1 MDKSDKEF
9 LKKNKDV
16 LSYEEIIKL
25 YKEGKITKEELEKK
39 VKIRERFDKLN
50 NDKEFEDYRNKE
62 IAHAILDIGTALI
75 PFGGGAKIG
84 GKIIGAGIKKVAP
97 KASEK
102 VTKAIVNKAIEI
114 TEKEIKKLTTHTG
127 KKIAETLVKKTPKD
141 IATGALIGGIHGG
154 VSASIDNKNPAPEII
169 KEGSVGAVIGLGA
182 SVIGGKI
189 AQKIEG
195 NRLHTE
201 NNSLKQLRELET
213 KYYKNYNQKRT
224 INHKELGEISF
235 TQAGLETVS
244 KQPESARNYDS
255 LIEDIK
261 NAKYVGYE
269 RPSHTRDDKTIKFH
283 ILENNDTQFLIAESN
298 NKQFKYYMTRPKDG
312 PDTRPS
318 RGGAEPSTSIIPN
331 SKSTLKMDKVLNEEE
346 KELLMEEIE
355 KVVEIEGFNTIEER
369 NSKYDGL
376 NNLFRT
382 MKEINDT
389 VNMFNFSFLDELNNS
404 FKPEFN
410 FDELMNN
417 RMNDVNDINSIHNN
431 EEKNVIETVLNKEK
445 KKIKYRLRVSPWEI
459 LVFDTKEE
467 FIDKVGEI
475 IADELRQAVINRSYA
490 DGYFKPGRV

>member
-154 VSASIDNKNPAPEII
+154 ISASIDNKNPASEII

-189 AQKIEG
+189 AQKVDAH
-195 NRLHTE
+195 N
-201 NNSLKQLRELET
+201 LKQLPLKEKIKPAK
-213 KYYKNYNQKRT
+213 KYYSDYERGIKIENDVLGRIKMTSDAYKETLKQNLELADNVIDLSKDIKKAKYIRPETPAHEHKNYDIIMFHRLKGKKAEYIISENKRGEYYFYKVANPEVTGIKTPISKPAT
-224 INHKELGEISF
+224 IDSEVMG
-235 TQAGLETVS
+235 
-244 KQPESARNYDS
+244 SATPAS
-255 LIEDIK
+255 
-261 NAKYVGYE
+261 
-269 RPSHTRDDKTIKFH
+269 
-283 ILENNDTQFLIAESN
+283 
-298 NKQFKYYMTRPKDG
+298 M
-312 PDTRPS
+312 
-318 RGGAEPSTSIIPN
+318 STKKIIPN
-331 SKSTLKMDKVLNEEE
+331 SKSNLNTKNVKLSDDKNINIK
-346 KELLMEEIE
+346 KELYKIGA
-355 KVVEIEGFNTIEER
+355 KTAFV
-369 NSKYDGL
+369 GL
-376 NNLFRT
+376 T
-382 MKEINDT
+382 K
-389 VNMFNFSFLDELNNS
+389 
-404 FKPEFN
+404 
-410 FDELMNN
+410 LMNN
-417 RMNDVNDINSIHNN
+417 LSEKENKTIRLKGGISINYDG
-431 EEKNVIETVLNKEK
+431 IEVDGKKYKDWSKKEK
-445 KKIKYRLRVSPWEI
+445 EAFWEGFSSNSFTNSKPYKSNIKIDNKTNNSKPRKMHLNNTDNGHWVTIDHRH
-459 LVFDTKEE
+459 VFIED
-467 FIDKVGEI
+467 
-475 IADELRQAVINRSYA
+475 
-490 DGYFKPGRV
+490 